1 MPYENDTS
9 MQKLPLV
16 AMLFELLPPRLR
28 RRPKLVNS
36 LTEMGLCRTSSQR
49 ANFGFPFDKQLNQ
62 NYTDPIRI
70 CNYFHDCNMFVKAVL
85 PDLRMKLFIH
95 DVNEFLMPHDRRTL
109 SIELGDKD
117 IQGFRVMLN
126 SLSAEDSVRNVP
138 VAYRRCRYTDE
149 NNLKYYSVGARAT

>member
-1 MPYENDTS
+1 
-9 MQKLPLV
+9 
-16 AMLFELLPPRLR
+16 
-28 RRPKLVNS
+28 
-36 LTEMGLCRTSSQR
+36 
-49 ANFGFPFDKQLNQ
+49 
-62 NYTDPIRI
+62 
-70 CNYFHDCNMFVKAVL
+70 
-85 PDLRMKLFIH
+85 
-95 DVNEFLMPHDRRTL
+95 MPHDRRTL